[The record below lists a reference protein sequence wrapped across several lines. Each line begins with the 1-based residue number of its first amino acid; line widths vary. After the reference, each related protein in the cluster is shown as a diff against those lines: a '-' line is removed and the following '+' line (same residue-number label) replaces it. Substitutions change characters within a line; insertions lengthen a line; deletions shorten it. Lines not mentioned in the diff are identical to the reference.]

1 MIPYILAAV
10 GGWLIGDSVKDKAV
24 FADGGGIDNWIG
36 SYKKPIKTSDV
47 SEFLNSTKNDGH
59 KYSLWDKSV
68 GVTYAYN
75 GKLYANNGQVLPKGT
90 VIDLDKVMN
99 FWGKNNCDT
108 LFVEDEKL
116 VILPQKQDKYNCYTT
131 GYDGMKNSYGN
142 EDDVTLQ
149 EAVEFCW
156 YYDDVRKKYATKE
169 DLEKEIKS
177 TPYGKNNIIAS
188 TGNITGVVVYK
199 LSTQQYADGGKIN
212 DLIGKKVTINKSDY
226 SQVNGKVVKVSEQK
240 ISLDFGKGIKGEEKN
255 VWVTIEDERG
265 KEHTGTLDSVFAKG
279 GITYTDKRD
288 GAVYTTGK
296 NDRGEWTVYSESPNW
311 AKRDE
316 FENGLESEEDAIML
330 AKQMSGIE
338 VEREPFAQGG
348 EVANTILQQLGGAGK
363 LRMMTGA
370 YNFIDTGNG
379 VSFRLKNPRANFVK
393 IKLNGKDLYDIE
405 VGRVRGNTY
414 KIVKEQNDLFFDQL
428 KPFIEEAT
436 GLYLSL
442 FSNGGLVENPV
453 FTFKTKSDYDNA
465 RNSGYIPDFDI
476 VRVVVGNS
484 DFPVYSEEEYE
495 ELLAAGNIT
504 SSYQDKSY
512 YDIQDYEVDE
522 DDDTEADDGG
532 YMADGGLVQSKY
544 AHNISDKSVEDIN
557 IVMTACEEDDA
568 ALEFNDS
575 ETIMYF
581 DENGLSPK
589 NRKEVQQ
596 IFSHKMAKGGMVV
609 TSIKDI
615 PNFKQRLDEGKI
627 TYRGLGLG
635 KLWDDFNKLTGT
647 TGTRIKVDGKEYFIT
662 DEEFNTFSRGADGK
676 VRIRFAAP
684 FKKSYADGGYM
695 ADGGKVGYYAKG
707 SKVKKRARFVDK
719 VEAIA
724 DSLEGKKVPRRLQN
738 DYGKRYNRDE
748 AEQAG
753 RRIAGSM
760 KKKYEI

>member
-1 MIPYILAAV
+1 M
-10 GGWLIGDSVKDKAV
+10 
-24 FADGGGIDNWIG
+24 
-36 SYKKPIKTSDV
+36 
-47 SEFLNSTKNDGH
+47 
-59 KYSLWDKSV
+59 
-68 GVTYAYN
+68 
-75 GKLYANNGQVLPKGT
+75 
-90 VIDLDKVMN
+90 
-99 FWGKNNCDT
+99 
-108 LFVEDEKL
+108 
-116 VILPQKQDKYNCYTT
+116 
-131 GYDGMKNSYGN
+131 
-142 EDDVTLQ
+142 
-149 EAVEFCW
+149 
-156 YYDDVRKKYATKE
+156 
-169 DLEKEIKS
+169 
-177 TPYGKNNIIAS
+177 
-188 TGNITGVVVYK
+188 
-199 LSTQQYADGGKIN
+199 
-212 DLIGKKVTINKSDY
+212 
-226 SQVNGKVVKVSEQK
+226 NGKVVKVTK
-240 ISLDFGKGIKGEEKN
+240 IKRNFLFAI
-255 VWVTIEDERG
+255 TIEDERG

-453 FTFKTKSDYDNA
+453 FTFKTQSDYYNG
-465 RNSGYIPDFDI
+465 RNSGYDFDI

-532 YMADGGLVQSKY
+532 YMADGGKVYKNLSDIPPTYVNEPKSKSKDDGLVKKIKELELVKTGEVEFGNDYKISKSSDCVKIFMEFWDENSLNVSEHFNVLLLSKANIPIGIY
-544 AHNISDKSVEDIN
+544 QHSRGGIDGTIADIEMICLAAVKSLAKGVVVAHNHPSGNLTPSDSDKKLTQELKKALSVFKIS
-557 IVMTACEEDDA
+557 
-568 ALEFNDS
+568 LLDS
-575 ETIMYF
+575 LIIT
-581 DENGLSPK
+581 PK
-589 NRKEVQQ
+589 NGYY
-596 IFSHKMAKGGMVV
+596 SM
-609 TSIKDI
+609 
-615 PNFKQRLDEGKI
+615 NDE
-627 TYRGLGLG
+627 
-635 KLWDDFNKLTGT
+635 
-647 TGTRIKVDGKEYFIT
+647 
-662 DEEFNTFSRGADGK
+662 
-676 VRIRFAAP
+676 
-684 FKKSYADGGYM
+684 GYM